1 MQDETRDERPGST
14 SDEPGPPVVPP
25 DGAVDEAVRPS
36 RRAAWLAMGAVML
49 ALGLIWLAPGIGD
62 QRRITD
68 WAGYENPGDPDDADA
83 TGRRAPLQ
91 FTVQDMHGDDV
102 RLAAF
107 RGRVILLNF
116 WATWCPPCRVEIP
129 DLVALQE
136 AYGDDL
142 VVLGLSIDDTVD
154 KLVPFAEEFRMNYPV
169 LVGRGREEI
178 QDAYGVWGLPVSV
191 IIDREG
197 RIVRKHS
204 GLASRDQLER
214 WIEPLLGA
222 PAS

>member
-1 MQDETRDERPGST
+1 MQDETRHELPAAGA
-14 SDEPGPPVVPP
+14 GQPPAAPP
-25 DGAVDEAVRPS
+25 DGETPGGEDGRPS

-49 ALGLIWLAPGIGD
+49 ALALIWLAPGIGD

-68 WAGYENPGDPDDADA
+68 WAGYENPGDPDDGHA
-83 TGRRAPLQ
+83 TGRMAPLQ
-91 FTVQDMHGDDV
+91 FTVQDMHGQDV
-102 RLAAF
+102 RLASF

-129 DLVALQE
+129 DLVALQD

-191 IIDREG
+191 IIDRDG
-197 RIVRKHS
+197 RISRKHS
-204 GLASRDQLER
+204 GLASREQLER

-222 PAS
+222 PTS